1 MNVNHEKNHGHPVIT
16 NPESPNER
24 FPHPSIL
31 TGAVPLH
38 PRPSASICG
47 SKFISWA
54 LATFIAAVPAMRGD
68 SEPEK
73 IAIVPP
79 PPGTE
84 LPEATPERID
94 AAIRA
99 GVDFLIQDQN
109 ANGSWGGPTQTKGLN
124 IYAPGPGSHRA
135 FRAGATGLA
144 ISGMIDAR
152 DSRPEAAESIA
163 RAAEWVIEEM
173 PNLRRAHPTVT
184 YNNWGHAYGL
194 RAITRLNRYDP
205 ERGETWKALAQQQ
218 VEFASRFAEV
228 NGGWGYLDLGELNT
242 QRPSGTTTAFT
253 SATML
258 LAMAEARDA
267 LGIELDAAAITPA
280 IRSIRD
286 QQTPDFA
293 YVYSLPHQ
301 WVPRRPINRPAG
313 SLARS
318 QVCNAALRA
327 FGNEAITDEVIIT
340 WADRFLER
348 EGWLSIA
355 RKRPRPH
362 DIHFQ
367 ISGYFYYY
375 GIFYFTEA
383 VSLLP
388 EEHHA
393 RYAKT
398 LAQILLERQ
407 EKDGSWWDYPL
418 YAYHQPYGTGYA
430 LMALSWCRE
439 VMK

>member
-1 MNVNHEKNHGHPVIT
+1 MKT
-16 NPESPNER
+16 
-24 FPHPSIL
+24 
-31 TGAVPLH
+31 PLLS
-38 PRPSASICG
+38 RI
-47 SKFISWA
+47 A
-54 LATFIAAVPAMRGD
+54 LAAAILAVSSLARGEM
-68 SEPEK
+68 EPEK
-73 IAIVPP
+73 IALVPP

-99 GVDFLIQDQN
+99 GVDFLLADQN
-109 ANGSWGGPTQTKGLN
+109 PNGSWGGPTQTKGLN
-124 IYAPGPGSHRA
+124 IYAPGPGSHQA

-144 ISGMIDAR
+144 LSGMIDAR
-152 DSRPEAAESIA
+152 DSRPEVADSIS

-194 RAITRLNRYDP
+194 RAISRLNRHDP
-205 ERGETWKALAQQQ
+205 ARREIWKELAQQQ
-218 VEFASRFAEV
+218 VSLANRFAEV
-228 NGGWGYLDLGELNT
+228 NGGWGYLDLGEVNT

-253 SATML
+253 TATVL
-258 LAMAEARDA
+258 LAMAEAREE
-267 LGIELDAAAITPA
+267 LGIELEATSITPA

-301 WVPRRPINRPAG
+301 WRPRSPINRPAG

-318 QVCNAALRA
+318 QVCNAALRI
-327 FGNEAITDEVIIT
+327 FGDEAITDEVIIT

-393 RYAKT
+393 RYARA
-398 LAQILLERQ
+398 LAPILLERQ

-430 LMALSWCRE
+430 LMALTWCRG
-439 VMK
+439 VMVK